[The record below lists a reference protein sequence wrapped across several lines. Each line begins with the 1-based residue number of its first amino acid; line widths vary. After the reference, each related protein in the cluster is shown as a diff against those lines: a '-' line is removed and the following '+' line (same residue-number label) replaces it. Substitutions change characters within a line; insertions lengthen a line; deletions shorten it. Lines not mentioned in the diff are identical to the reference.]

1 MERVHPLK
9 RFYATIDRGDIEYK
23 ISHIPEFP
31 RIIEFEITNHCNF
44 QCLMCKTGVGT
55 ALRERG
61 YMSDET
67 FRKVIDEI
75 KGKGVALKF
84 VGQGEPLL
92 HEKFIDYVKLAKK
105 NGVVCHLTTNGSLLD
120 EMLMQKIIDS
130 GLDSIKFSFQGVD
143 REGYRTLRQKD
154 NFESLLEKI
163 EKLYRMRGDKESPY
177 ITVATS
183 ITNESEELV
192 NAFKERCSDF
202 CDKVEVGIT
211 TLEFIEIDK
220 VRNEEAKAALLKL
233 QEVQNRNKK
242 RYKCCNQVFDVITVR
257 WNGDVTACCAD
268 NDGIM
273 TLGNIYE
280 KGIQECWNSPLQNKY
295 REILAKS
302 RYEELEI
309 CKDCYD
315 VMGYMV

>member
-1 MERVHPLK
+1 
-9 RFYATIDRGDIEYK
+9 
-23 ISHIPEFP
+23 
-31 RIIEFEITNHCNF
+31 
-44 QCLMCKTGVGT
+44 MCKTGVGT

-295 REILAKS
+295 REILAKG